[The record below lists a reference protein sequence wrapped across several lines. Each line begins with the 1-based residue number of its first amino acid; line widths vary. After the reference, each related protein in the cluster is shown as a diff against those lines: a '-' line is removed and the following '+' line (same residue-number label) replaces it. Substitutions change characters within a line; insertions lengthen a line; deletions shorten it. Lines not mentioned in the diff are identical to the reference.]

1 MSSFFIICSQHG
13 EIIAAQEMGEFHS
26 VEGMAEFY
34 ASQGHQAIQVS
45 EEEYPVLKASTVE
58 DQHYFDGLGFVPLP
72 ERPSSRHVFSFAQ
85 KAWALEEDALSKAKL
100 EKKAQVE
107 AMRQAND
114 ASPIFYEGALFDAD
128 SKAQV
133 NVMAWMV
140 NISNG
145 LTVPPDFVWRDA
157 SNIDHPADE
166 AFITGLG
173 AAMVQRGSLRYQQ
186 AWQQKA
192 YIDTLTSI
200 SEVDN
205 FVISFPSF

>member
-1 MSSFFIICSQHG
+1 MRTFFIICSQHG

-26 VEGMAEFY
+26 EEGMAEFY

-58 DQHYFDGLGFVPLP
+58 DRHYFDGSRFVALP
-72 ERPSSRHVFSFAQ
+72 ERPSSRHVFSFEQ
-85 KAWALEEDALSKAKL
+85 KAWALEEGALSKAQR
-100 EKKAQVE
+100 EKKAEVE
-107 AMRQAND
+107 VMRQAKND
-114 ASPIFYEGALFDAD
+114 SPIFYEGWLFDAD
-128 SKAQV
+128 SKAQT

-145 LTVPPDFVWRDA
+145 LMVPLGFTWRDA
-157 SNIDHPADE
+157 SNIDRPADK

-173 AAMVQRGSLRYQQ
+173 AAMVQRGSLLYQQ
-186 AWQQKA
+186 AWEQKT
-192 YIDTLTSI
+192 YIDSLTSI

-205 FVISFPSF
+205 FTVTFTSF